1 MSTKKVV
8 VGVLA
13 GLAAGAA
20 LGILFAPEKGSR
32 TRRTILRKGED
43 LYDTLNDKID
53 ERFDDLLDSLNRKT
67 KKEKGQSENKSDQ
80 SVTA

>member
-53 ERFDDLLDSLNRKT
+53 ERFDDLLDAVNGKMRIGKR
-67 KKEKGQSENKSDQ
+67 QSENKSEE
-80 SVTA
+80 STTG